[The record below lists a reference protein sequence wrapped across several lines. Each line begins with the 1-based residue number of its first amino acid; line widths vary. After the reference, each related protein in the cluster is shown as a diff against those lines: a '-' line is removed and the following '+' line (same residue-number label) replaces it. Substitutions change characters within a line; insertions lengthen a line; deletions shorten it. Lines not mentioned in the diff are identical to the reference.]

1 MKKLLSI
8 ASVLLLIGAG
18 CSAQTDIQ
26 ADVDAGAGTVQP
38 EPTPS
43 PLPPKSGADAGAGVK
58 VDVGTDVDAGDVKV
72 DAGAQAALTASV
84 SVTAGG
90 TFSPATLTVKK
101 GTKVTWTNSGS
112 AKVWIASDPH
122 PVHNG
127 YPGLD
132 SGTDLRTGES
142 FSFTFDKAGS
152 WGYHNHFNPTIK
164 GTVIVE

>member
-26 ADVDAGAGTVQP
+26 ADVDANVETDQQVPPPSSPPSGAAGTIETGSNIDV
-38 EPTPS
+38 
-43 PLPPKSGADAGAGVK
+43 GAD
-58 VDVGTDVDAGDVKV
+58 DVPVAVEAEAD
-72 DAGAQAALTASV
+72 LTAAV
-84 SVTAGG
+84 SISAGG
-90 TFSPATLTVKK
+90 AFSPATLTVKK

-122 PVHNG
+122 PVHNA
-127 YPGLD
+127 YPGFD
-132 SGTDLRTGES
+132 SGTDLSAGES
-142 FSFTFDKAGS
+142 YSFTFDKAGS
-152 WGYHNHFNPTIK
+152 WSYHNHFNPSVK